1 VKKQMAG
8 ALVASLLLG
17 STAGWARAEDAATA
31 SRPVEDQPAER
42 QQLRD
47 SIQRAMEGAAVQE
60 TTAVAPDQPEASGP
74 QLTTEERR
82 NLDTRRAA
90 LKTDPV
96 ARGGAGMVMFLV
108 GTIASIGLT
117 AYLVKQANKTTT
129 PAPSLARP

>member
-1 VKKQMAG
+1 MKKQIAS
-8 ALVASLLLG
+8 ALVASVLI
-17 STAGWARAEDAATA
+17 SSAAGWARAEDVAMA
-31 SRPVEDQPAER
+31 SKPENELQAER

-47 SIQRAMEGAAVQE
+47 SIQRAMEAAPVQD
-60 TTAVAPDQPEASGP
+60 TTMAPDQPAPAGP
-74 QLTTEERR
+74 QLTTDERR
-82 NLDTRRAA
+82 NLDTRHAA

-96 ARGGAGMVMFLV
+96 ARGGAGTVMFLV